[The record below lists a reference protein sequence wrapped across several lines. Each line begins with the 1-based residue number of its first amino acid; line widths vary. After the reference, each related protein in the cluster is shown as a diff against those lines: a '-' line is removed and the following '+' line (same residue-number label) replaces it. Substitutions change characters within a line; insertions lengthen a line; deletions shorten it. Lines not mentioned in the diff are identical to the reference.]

1 MQQRLGCSTQVVAI
15 TAWSFPANLPSLT
28 YLLAWTTDMVTDIM
42 DMVTNMVTNMVIN
55 MATNMVINIIISY
68 SSSSPVHGGIV
79 RGVPI

>member
-42 DMVTNMVTNMVIN
+42 DMV
-55 MATNMVINIIISY
+55 INIIISY

>member
-28 YLLAWTTDMVTDIM
+28 YLLAWTTDMVINIM

>member
-28 YLLAWTTDMVTDIM
+28 YLLAWTTDMVTNIM
-42 DMVTNMVTNMVIN
+42 DMV
-55 MATNMVINIIISY
+55 TNMVINIIISY

>member
-15 TAWSFPANLPSLT
+15 TARSFPANLPSLT

-42 DMVTNMVTNMVIN
+42 DMVTNMVTNMVL
-55 MATNMVINIIISY
+55 NIIISY

>member
-28 YLLAWTTDMVTDIM
+28 YLLAWTTDMVTS
-42 DMVTNMVTNMVIN
+42 MVTNMVTNM
-55 MATNMVINIIISY
+55 AINIIISY
-68 SSSSPVHGGIV
+68 ASSSPVHGGIV

>member
-55 MATNMVINIIISY
+55 IIISY

>member
-28 YLLAWTTDMVTDIM
+28 YLLAWTTDMVTS
-42 DMVTNMVTNMVIN
+42 MVTNMVTNM
-55 MATNMVINIIISY
+55 AINIIISY